1 MENHMSETERQ
12 EWHAVGRRKASI
24 ARVYLRPG
32 TGQIKINNR
41 ALDNYFPVAT
51 RQMQVMQPLELTDH
65 VETFDV
71 LVNVNGGGLTGQA
84 GAIRHGI
91 TRALMEYDATLRGAL
106 KRAGFVTRDARAVE
120 RKKYGQPG
128 ARKKFQFSKR

>member
-1 MENHMSETERQ
+1 MSETERQ